1 MNREA
6 DKFEGL
12 RAYLTG
18 YGRHNRDAL
27 AFVADYEHW
36 PKLASQEIERRATA
50 MLGSLPDD
58 ELHAIARR
66 KVSLRKLARQV
77 QAELDKEQ

>member
-1 MNREA
+1 MTREA
-6 DKFEGL
+6 NTFEGL
-12 RAYLTG
+12 KAYLTG

-27 AFVADYEHW
+27 AFIAGYEHW
-36 PKLASQEIERRATA
+36 PALASREIERRATA
-50 MLGSLPDD
+50 ILASLPDD
-58 ELHAIARR
+58 EVKAIARR